1 MPYGTISALEL
12 TLLDDIDK
20 VVVDDW
26 RESQSGNPRFGALRP
41 QLDAGLLTA
50 DGVHAEI
57 GDVVAGTKPGRESD
71 DERILF
77 WHRGLSTTDVAVAN
91 MILARAQAADV
102 GTMLPYR

>member
-12 TLLDDIDK
+12 TLLDDVDK

-41 QLDAGLLTA
+41 QLNAGLLTA

-57 GDVVAGTKPGRESD
+57 GDIVAGKKPGREHD
-71 DERILF
+71 AERILF
-77 WHRGLSTTDVAVAN
+77 WHRGLSTTDIAVAN
-91 MILARAQAADV
+91 LILARAEASGV